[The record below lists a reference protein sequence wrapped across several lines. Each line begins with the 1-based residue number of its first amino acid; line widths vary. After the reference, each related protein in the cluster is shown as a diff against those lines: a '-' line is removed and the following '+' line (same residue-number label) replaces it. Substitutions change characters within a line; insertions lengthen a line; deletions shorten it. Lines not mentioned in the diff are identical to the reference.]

1 MVTITP
7 LGFELPTSEDYVEI
21 EVINQNFTIAE
32 QEFMNRPE
40 FDMDTGKLKDSD
52 MPEDVSG
59 AVTHSK
65 IMQGNPHGTKAADV
79 PYTDD
84 GSLNTSDVQAA
95 IKALLDK
102 VSALDTNLSNE
113 ITSLDARVSLLE
125 LILATD
131 VTKNPFSVTFA
142 TLDGVTVSGI
152 WNATNRRME
161 F

>member
-1 MVTITP
+1 MATITP

-21 EVINQNFTIAE
+21 EVISQNFTVAE
-32 QEFMNRPE
+32 QEFMKRPE
-40 FDMDTGKLKDSD
+40 LDTGTGKLKDSD

-65 IMQGNPHGTKAADV
+65 ITQGNPHGTKAADIF
-79 PYTDD
+79 YTDD
-84 GSLNTSDVQAA
+84 GSLAVTNVQAA
-95 IKALLDK
+95 VETLLQKAN
-102 VSALDTNLSNE
+102 AIDTDLSNE

-131 VTKNPFSVTFA
+131 VTQNPFSVTFA
-142 TLDGVTVSGI
+142 TLDGITASGV
-152 WNATNRRME
+152 WNVTNRRME